1 MQDSIKFLFFGGAYS
16 LGQLLPMRFKPADLL
31 QDSNVPLLL
40 LPQDN
45 RVEFTSDAKEQLE
58 TWRAQGRMD
67 LVEAANEALKECM
80 NAYSPYSKCPSG
92 AAIVTHE
99 GGIYS
104 GGYIESAAYNPSMVP
119 LQTAIVDAVIDGMP
133 SYSTLKA
140 ALLVE
145 LKHGAVQHSKSMGVN
160 VSQIAPDA
168 EFKVLHVKWSS

>member
-1 MQDSIKFLFFGGAYS
+1 
-16 LGQLLPMRFKPADLL
+16 MRFKPADLL

-45 RVEFTSDAKEQLE
+45 RVEFTSDAKEQIE
-58 TWRAQGRMD
+58 SWRARDRLD
-67 LVEAANEALKECM
+67 LVQAAEEALRECM

-168 EFKVLHVKWSS
+168 EFKVLYVKWAT